1 MFFATSGGRTVSHAG
16 IYVGEGRFVHAPR
29 TGGTVRLDSLQN
41 SYWQRAY
48 LDAKRVL
55 VAPSPLA
62 RVP

>member
-1 MFFATSGGRTVSHAG
+1 
-16 IYVGEGRFVHAPR
+16 
-29 TGGTVRLDSLQN
+29 
-41 SYWQRAY
+41 YWQRAY